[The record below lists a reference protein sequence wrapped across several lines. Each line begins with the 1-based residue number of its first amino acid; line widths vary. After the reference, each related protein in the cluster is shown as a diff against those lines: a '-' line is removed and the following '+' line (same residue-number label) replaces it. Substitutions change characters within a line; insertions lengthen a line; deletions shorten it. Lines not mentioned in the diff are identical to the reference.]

1 MEQISEFIQDGQV
14 HEHELDEALE
24 TFDID
29 EILESEIK
37 GILNE
42 VTKTKITFQAI
53 QNSRR
58 YLSNANVKG

>member
-14 HEHELDEALE
+14 NEHELDEVLE
-24 TFDID
+24 EFDID
-29 EILESEIK
+29 ELLENEIK
-37 GILNE
+37 AILTD

-58 YLSNANVKG
+58 YLSNGKR